1 MGTALRML
9 VLALLAA
16 LSPLALT
23 ATILVLKSHLA
34 RLNGILFAAGFLL
47 GEAIGWAFALLLGS
61 VLDLGDGGDIVAA
74 ALQVLLGALLLSVA
88 WRVHRREAAP
98 RRERGPRTQALL
110 ARLQH
115 LNPIAAV
122 VVGTLLGLGIP
133 KRLTITIVAAATL
146 TASDLDNARQ
156 LALVALYIVVAAVL
170 VWAPVLVYVVAGA
183 RARAW
188 LDAVQDWLAS
198 HQRKVTMVSLAAFG
212 TLLVVDGL
220 TQI

>member
-1 MGTALRML
+1 MATALRIL

-23 ATILVLKSHLA
+23 ATILVLKSRLA
-34 RLNGILFAAGFLL
+34 RLNGIFFAAGFLL
-47 GEAIGWAFALLLGS
+47 GEAIGWAFALALGS
-61 VLDLGDGGDIVAA
+61 VLDLGDRGQTVAA
-74 ALQVLLGALLLSVA
+74 VLELLLGALLLSVT

-98 RRERGPRTQALL
+98 RRERDPRTQALL
-110 ARLQH
+110 ARLEQ
-115 LNPIAAV
+115 LNAITAV

-156 LALVALYIVVAAVL
+156 LALVGLYIVVAGVL

-183 RARAW
+183 RARSW
-188 LDAVQDWLAS
+188 LDAGQDWLAA
-198 HQRKVTMVSLAAFG
+198 HQRTVTMVSLAAFG
-212 TLLVVDGL
+212 TVLVVDGL
-220 TQI
+220 IQI

>member
-1 MGTALRML
+1 MGTALRII

-34 RLNGILFAAGFLL
+34 RLNGILFAAGFLV

-61 VLDLGDGGDIVAA
+61 VLDLGDGGETVASV
-74 ALQVLLGALLLSVA
+74 LELLLGALLLSVA
-88 WRVHRREAAP
+88 WSVHRREAGP

-110 ARLQH
+110 TRLQH
-115 LNPIAAV
+115 LNPLTAV

-146 TASDLDNARQ
+146 TASDLDDARQ
-156 LALVALYIVVAAVL
+156 LALVCLYIVVAAVL

-183 RARAW
+183 RARVW
-188 LDAVQDWLAS
+188 LGAGEEWLAS
-198 HQRKVTMVSLAAFG
+198 HQRTVTTVSMAVFG
-212 TLLVVDGL
+212 ALLVADGL
-220 TQI
+220 LQI